1 MKYSIKDE
9 LEQILEMLVSDR
21 EIAVENGENKIVTL
35 LNNYIGD
42 LEVIINDKEEAEPEP
57 NKSSS
62 EVDELLID
70 LLSQAVDE
78 YNELQ
83 KDEAKRLDWWED
95 IVDNLSDTS
104 DEREIDLNRYD
115 YEVGGEY
122 ESD

>member
-21 EIAVENGENKIVTL
+21 EIAVENGEEKIVTL

-70 LLSQAVDE
+70 LLIQTVDE

-83 KDEAKRLDWWED
+83 EDEAKRLDWWED
-95 IVDNLSDTS
+95 VVNNISDTS
-104 DEREIDLNRYD
+104 DEREIERVIATIKNEIKKLK
-115 YEVGGEY
+115 
-122 ESD
+122 

>member
-104 DEREIDLNRYD
+104 DEREIERVIATIKNETKKLK
-115 YEVGGEY
+115 
-122 ESD
+122 

>member
-70 LLSQAVDE
+70 LLIQTVDE

-83 KDEAKRLDWWED
+83 EDEAKRLDWWED
-95 IVDNLSDTS
+95 VVNNISDTS
-104 DEREIDLNRYD
+104 DEREIERVIATIKNEIKKLK
-115 YEVGGEY
+115 
-122 ESD
+122 

>member
-42 LEVIINDKEEAEPEP
+42 LEVIINDKEEVEPEP

-70 LLSQAVDE
+70 LLIQTVDE

-83 KDEAKRLDWWED
+83 EDEAKRLDWWED
-95 IVDNLSDTS
+95 VVNNISDTS
-104 DEREIDLNRYD
+104 DEREIERVIATIKNEIKKLK
-115 YEVGGEY
+115 
-122 ESD
+122 

>member
-1 MKYSIKDE
+1 MKYEIKEE
-9 LEQILEMLVSDR
+9 LAQFIEMLVSDR
-21 EIAVENGENKIVTL
+21 EIAVENGEEKIVTL

-42 LEVIINDKEEAEPEP
+42 LEVIINDKEEVEPEP

-70 LLSQAVDE
+70 LLIQTVDE

-95 IVDNLSDTS
+95 IVDNLSDTN
-104 DEREIDLNRYD
+104 DEKVIKAAIDEIKSKTKKLK
-115 YEVGGEY
+115 
-122 ESD
+122 